1 MLKGQETL
9 DKTSFLP
16 RFVCRFFVRYTCT
29 CVCKT
34 EGKTRVCLF
43 TFEYTGELLETLFRL
58 GSSRLISSFRCVLVC
73 CLFCLFAWI
82 FLLFMF
88 MSKRALVKSSSF
100 NFIPTTTNSFLWRK
114 KKKSV
119 LYQVVFLI
127 VGSKNCFNLL
137 FIVCCFTYLYT
148 CKGGQQFFLTRCIHY
163 LF

>member
-1 MLKGQETL
+1 MTFTQLYIDATEMLKGQEKL

-58 GSSRLISSFRCVLVC
+58 GSSRLVSSFRCVLVC

-100 NFIPTTTNSFLWRK
+100 NLILTPFNSFLWK
-114 KKKSV
+114 KKTV
-119 LYQVVFLI
+119 PDQINCFVI
-127 VGSKNCFNLL
+127 VGSKNYFNLL
-137 FIVCCFTYLYT
+137 FIVCC
-148 CKGGQQFFLTRCIHY
+148 
-163 LF
+163 